1 MTAIQLRGAVL
12 SPASALVTDARNV
25 EVGAN
30 GAAMTATLILKRSD
44 PSRRRDNDYD
54 VLEGG
59 KVVGR
64 IFHLEAA
71 APEGRPW
78 MWASGH
84 GGHIERAA
92 HGYEATREAAMAAF
106 AKSWRR

>member
-1 MTAIQLRGAVL
+1 MASRLHGSLRAQKDVAV
-12 SPASALVTDARNV
+12 T
-25 EVGAN
+25 G
-30 GAAMTATLILKRSD
+30 LILKRGD

-54 VLEGG
+54 VLEDG

-78 MWASGH
+78 MWTSGL
-84 GGHIERAA
+84 GDRCRPSALVSVRS
-92 HGYEATREAAMAAF
+92 T
-106 AKSWRR
+106 

>member
-1 MTAIQLRGAVL
+1 MAQ
-12 SPASALVTDARNV
+12 
-25 EVGAN
+25 
-30 GAAMTATLILKRSD
+30 LILKH
-44 PSRRRDNDYD
+44 RRFSSTQGDYD
-54 VLEGG
+54 VLEDG

-71 APEGRPW
+71 APQGRPW

-106 AKSWRR
+106 ANSWRRQ

>member
-1 MTAIQLRGAVL
+1 MLA
-12 SPASALVTDARNV
+12 
-25 EVGAN
+25 
-30 GAAMTATLILKRSD
+30 LILKRGD

-54 VLEGG
+54 VLEDG
-59 KVVGR
+59 KIVGR

-92 HGYEATREAAMAAF
+92 HGYEPTREAAMAAF
-106 AKSWRR
+106 AKSWRCPKVGQTTQVDKNRLGPGTDF